1 MTAGRCLF
9 MSQRAIRDIARKS
22 SLSNEGMFRSG
33 ATTRKPEVARI
44 LRRASAFRPWGED
57 AKPCR

>member
-1 MTAGRCLF
+1 
-9 MSQRAIRDIARKS
+9 MSQRAIRDIKMKS

-44 LRRASAFRPWGED
+44 PRRASAFRPWGED
-57 AKPCR
+57 AKPCK